1 MKKELKIILE
11 GINQWE
17 QGTRIRPMREQN
29 RYVMIKQ
36 LIPGFKITRFCNFL
50 VLYKYRGSHYFQKSQ
65 LYVKVYIKYIFP
77 SFKFHLEKKGI
88 TRLLIGWHYAS
99 YGLTS

>member
-11 GINQWE
+11 GIHQ
-17 QGTRIRPMREQN
+17 RD
-29 RYVMIKQ
+29 
-36 LIPGFKITRFCNFL
+36 FL

-65 LYVKVYIKYIFP
+65 LHVKVNIKNIFP

-88 TRLLIGWHYAS
+88 SRLLIG
-99 YGLTS
+99 

>member
-36 LIPGFKITRFCNFL
+36 LIPGLKITQFWVMDN
-50 VLYKYRGSHYFQKSQ
+50 SSSKSSPMET
-65 LYVKVYIKYIFP
+65 VG
-77 SFKFHLEKKGI
+77 ED
-88 TRLLIGWHYAS
+88 LLS
-99 YGLTS
+99 PESL